1 MVKLSSMNSL
11 RILLIDDDAEF
22 LARTAE
28 MLSRE
33 GYAVTAVTD
42 FEKATTILHRQ
53 KGKTVVLSGLK
64 VGGKSGLSFLKETV
78 RQFPHLP
85 FTFLSTSPSLDSVI
99 EALKQGAYDF
109 LRKPVDPGILLHS
122 VARSIE
128 KLNLSLESEK
138 QEKEAN
144 EQLFRLEA
152 ELKNARLQSAYKGF
166 LISMAGHDFKSIL
179 TVLDGYFYIL
189 KGKCAECKKLE
200 NALLK
205 DKALRTLTRL
215 RTMADTLLDYE
226 AADKGRLR
234 IEPKEFELKPV
245 LEECAAFYRPYAE
258 QKRVAITVEG
268 NLPKVRPKGDSQR
281 VLQILDNLVY
291 NAIKFTP
298 PEGEIRI
305 GAQTDDGKSVTAW
318 IHDTGIGI
326 PKSQLDNIFS
336 ESQIVAKKDGSSRL
350 GLGLNICR
358 KLLEIQNGKIWLES
372 EPGKGTK
379 VFFSLPL

>member
-1 MVKLSSMNSL
+1 MVLFSPMSCL
-11 RILLIDDDAEF
+11 RVLLIDGDSAF
-22 LARTAE
+22 LARTEETLA
-28 MLSRE
+28 RD
-33 GYAVTAVTD
+33 GYTVTAVAD
-42 FEKATTILHRQ
+42 FEKAAAILCRQ
-53 KGKTVVLSGLK
+53 KGKMVVLSELK
-64 VGGKSGLSFLKETV
+64 VGGKSGLSFLKDTV
-78 RQFPHLP
+78 RQFPRLP
-85 FTFLSTSPSLDSVI
+85 FTFLSRSPSLESVI

-109 LRKPVDPGILLHS
+109 LRKPVDPGILRHS

-138 QEKEAN
+138 LEKETN
-144 EQLFRLEA
+144 EQLSRLQS

-179 TVLDGYFYIL
+179 TVLDGYFHIL
-189 KGKCAECKKLE
+189 KGKCADCKKLE

-205 DKALRTLTRL
+205 ENSFRTIVRL
-215 RTMADTLLDYE
+215 RTMANTLLDYE
-226 AADKGRLR
+226 AAEKGQLR
-234 IEPKEFELKPV
+234 IEPKEFDLKTI
-245 LEECAAFYRPYAE
+245 LEESAAFYRPYAE
-258 QKRVAITVEG
+258 QKRVGLSMEG
-268 NLPKVRPKGDSQR
+268 NLPRLRPKGDSQR
-281 VLQILDNLVY
+281 VLQILDNLLY

-305 GAQTDDGKSVTAW
+305 GARADDGKSAIAW

-326 PKSQLDNIFS
+326 PKSQLDTIFT

-372 EPGKGTK
+372 EPGEGTK

>member
-1 MVKLSSMNSL
+1 MVLFFTMSCL
-11 RILLIDDDAEF
+11 RVLLIDGDSAF
-22 LARTAE
+22 LARTEETLA
-28 MLSRE
+28 RD
-33 GYAVTAVTD
+33 GYTVTAVAD
-42 FEKATTILHRQ
+42 FEKAAAILCRQ
-53 KGKTVVLSGLK
+53 KGKMVVLSELK
-64 VGGKSGLSFLKETV
+64 VGGKSGLSFLKDTV
-78 RQFPHLP
+78 RQFPRLP
-85 FTFLSTSPSLDSVI
+85 FTFLSRSPSLESVI

-109 LRKPVDPGILLHS
+109 LRKPVDPGILRHS

-138 QEKEAN
+138 LEKETN
-144 EQLFRLEA
+144 EQLSRLQS

-179 TVLDGYFYIL
+179 TVLDGYFHIL
-189 KGKCAECKKLE
+189 KGKCADCKKLE

-205 DKALRTLTRL
+205 ENSFRTLVRL
-215 RTMADTLLDYE
+215 RTMANTLLDYE
-226 AADKGRLR
+226 AAEKGQLR
-234 IEPKEFELKPV
+234 IEPKEFDLKTI
-245 LEECAAFYRPYAE
+245 LEESAAFYRPYAE
-258 QKRVAITVEG
+258 QKRVGLSMEG
-268 NLPKVRPKGDSQR
+268 NLPRLRPKGDSQR
-281 VLQILDNLVY
+281 VLQILDNLLY

-305 GAQTDDGKSVTAW
+305 GARADDGKSAIAW

-326 PKSQLDNIFS
+326 PKSQLDKIFT

>member
-1 MVKLSSMNSL
+1 MSCL
-11 RILLIDDDAEF
+11 RVLLIDDDSAF
-22 LARTAE
+22 LARTEETIAQ
-28 MLSRE
+28 E
-33 GYAVTAVTD
+33 GYTVTAVTD
-42 FEKATTILHRQ
+42 FEKAAAILHRQ

-64 VGGKSGLSFLKETV
+64 VGGKRGLSFLIETI

-138 QEKEAN
+138 HEKEAN
-144 EQLFRLEA
+144 EQLSRLQA
-152 ELKNARLQSAYKGF
+152 DLKTARLQSAYKGF
-166 LISMAGHDFKSIL
+166 LISMTGHDFKSIL
-179 TVLDGYFYIL
+179 TVLDGYFHIL
-189 KGKCAECKKLE
+189 EGKCDDCKKLE
-200 NALLK
+200 NVLLK
-205 DKALRTLTRL
+205 EKTLRTLLRL
-215 RTMADTLLDYE
+215 KTMANTLLDYE
-226 AADKGRLR
+226 AAETGQLR

-245 LEECAAFYRPYAE
+245 LEDCAAFYRPYAAL
-258 QKRVAITVEG
+258 KRVVISVED
-268 NLPKVRPKGDSQR
+268 NLPRLRPKGDLQR
-281 VLQILDNLVY
+281 VLQILDNLIY

-305 GAQTDDGKSVTAW
+305 GAQTDDDKSAITW

-326 PKSQLDNIFS
+326 PKSQFDKIFT
-336 ESQIVAKKDGSSRL
+336 ESQIVAQNDGSARM
-350 GLGLNICR
+350 GLGLNICK
-358 KLLEIQNGKIWLES
+358 KLLELQNGKIWIES

-379 VFFSLPL
+379 VYFSLPM

>member
-1 MVKLSSMNSL
+1 MGCL
-11 RILLIDDDAEF
+11 RILLIDDNADF
-22 LARTAE
+22 LARTEKTIAQ
-28 MLSRE
+28 E
-33 GYAVTAVTD
+33 GYTVTAVTD
-42 FEKATTILHRQ
+42 FEKAAAILHRQ

-85 FTFLSTSPSLDSVI
+85 FTFLSTSPSLESVI

-109 LRKPVDPGILLHS
+109 LRKPVDPGILRHS
-122 VARSIE
+122 IARSIE

-138 QEKEAN
+138 HEKEAN
-144 EQLFRLEA
+144 EHLSRLQA

-166 LISMAGHDFKSIL
+166 LISMAGHDFNSIL
-179 TVLDGYFYIL
+179 TVLDGYFHIL
-189 KGKCAECKKLE
+189 KGKCAECTKLE

-205 DKALRTLTRL
+205 DRALKTLLRL
-215 RTMADTLLDYE
+215 RTMANTLLDYE
-226 AADKGRLR
+226 AADKGQLR

-258 QKRVAITVEG
+258 QKRVVISVEG
-268 NLPKVRPKGDSQR
+268 NLPRLRPKGDSQR
-281 VLQILDNLVY
+281 VLQILDNLLY

-305 GAQTDDGKSVTAW
+305 GARADDGKNVTAW

-326 PKSQLDNIFS
+326 PKSQLDKIFT
-336 ESQIVAKKDGSSRL
+336 ESQIVTKKDGSSRM
-350 GLGLNICR
+350 GLGLNICK

-372 EPGKGTK
+372 EPGRGTK